1 MGTLEKKKN
10 QRELYETKAMFK
22 RNEENAPVLIGKV
35 DPKMKDALQQE
46 LKKI

>member
-1 MGTLEKKKN
+1 
-10 QRELYETKAMFK
+10 MFK